1 MNTAPRSPWGGVV
14 QVPRMAW
21 AFILLLAAASVVIF
35 AVLFRFYTPIGS
47 PAGVFTFI
55 AAGLTFAVLLLAGV
69 IVLHTHYRK
78 TKEHLGQLIE
88 GAQEHARIEQET
100 SDIILSLNK
109 VVSAQADEE
118 HRLNKELRGLF
129 LETVRGLIAT
139 LEARDE
145 YTQNHSLRVAGW
157 STLLARYMG
166 INEADIET
174 LERAALLHDIGKLG
188 LPDEILLKPGQLTA
202 DEFAIVMEHP
212 ERGEAIVKNIQLL
225 SPTRGVI
232 RHHHERVDG
241 RGYPDGITDPPQ
253 LVKIICIADCFDAM
267 TSNRPYRSSM
277 EYSVA
282 KEKMLEVAG
291 TQLDS
296 KLATGFFEMLETTA
310 EGYRSIYHVEGIP
323 EPRYSEE
330 NERRIEKR
338 NEGEKDPQ

>member
-1 MNTAPRSPWGGVV
+1 MNTAPHTPWGGVV

-21 AFILLLAAASVVIF
+21 AFILLLATASVVIF
-35 AVLFRFYTPIGS
+35 VVLFRFYTPIGS
-47 PAGVFTFI
+47 PAGIYTLI

-69 IVLHTHYRK
+69 VVLHTHYRQ
-78 TKEHLGQLIE
+78 TKERLGELIE
-88 GAQEHARIEQET
+88 GVQEHARIEQEA
-100 SDIILSLNK
+100 SEIILSLNK
-109 VVSAQADEE
+109 VVSVQADEE

-157 STLLARYMG
+157 ATLLARYMG
-166 INEADIET
+166 VSESDIET

-202 DEFAIVMEHP
+202 DEFAVVMEHP
-212 ERGEAIVKNIQLL
+212 ERGEAIVKNIKLL

-241 RGYPDGITDPPQ
+241 KGYPDGLSDLPQ

-282 KEKMLEVAG
+282 KEKMLGVAG

-296 KLATGFFEMLETTA
+296 ELVREFFELLETTG

-323 EPRYSEE
+323 DPSYNEE
-330 NERRIEKR
+330 NEKRLEKR
-338 NEGEKDPQ
+338 NGEKAESR

>member
-1 MNTAPRSPWGGVV
+1 MNTSPRTPWGGVV

-47 PAGVFTFI
+47 PEGVFTFI

-69 IVLHTHYRK
+69 VVLHTHYRR
-78 TKEHLGQLIE
+78 TKEHLGELLE
-88 GAQEHARIEQET
+88 DAEEHARIEQAT
-100 SDIILSLNK
+100 GDIILSLNK

-118 HRLNKELRGLF
+118 HRLNTELRGLF

-157 STLLARYMG
+157 STLLARYTG
-166 INEADIET
+166 VCESDIET

-232 RHHHERVDG
+232 RHHHERIDG
-241 RGYPDGITDPPQ
+241 GGYPDGITDPPQ

-267 TSNRPYRSSM
+267 TSNRPYRSPM
-277 EYSVA
+277 EYMVA

-291 TQLDS
+291 TQLDEGLVRS
-296 KLATGFFEMLETTA
+296 FFELLETTG

-323 EPRYSEE
+323 EPNYSEE
-330 NERRIEKR
+330 NELRLEKR
-338 NEGEKDPQ
+338 NDKEEVTE